1 MSVLVGKAVR
11 CAWLEKRCPMRVRG
25 NIILQYSVATF
36 IITAAV
42 SVALALTLASQIT
55 GYQLRSHIRL
65 FPELIRLMVNQ
76 NPQVYDMF
84 RTPSG
89 GPVSPGTESILR
101 SLFGLETIFRVKVWS
116 TDGTIVWS
124 DSPEEIGQKFPSDPP
139 LVEALTGKAAYELGE
154 SEKEENVSEKD
165 KGSLLQVYTPVLR
178 NDSAVGVIELYEA
191 NRDLFAQIARNTL
204 FVEGLVAAAGLLLYL
219 ALFAIFFRAYQSQR
233 RTNEERNRIMGV
245 FGQHVSPEVVNK
257 LLSQNIDQAGEMR
270 NVCLLFLDIRDFT
283 AFTEK
288 SHPTEVV
295 DYLNSL
301 FEFMVDCVN
310 RNQGIVNKFLGD
322 GFMAVFGAP
331 LPDEKNC
338 HHALKA
344 AIEILNELAKFNAG
358 RNGQATRVG
367 IGLHAGLAV
376 TGTIGSAQRREYT
389 IVGDTVNVAK
399 RIEEMNK
406 PLGSRLL
413 LSEEVWN
420 ALGAKPKVSKRVG
433 RVRVKGHEAPILL
446 YKVA

>member
-1 MSVLVGKAVR
+1 
-11 CAWLEKRCPMRVRG
+11 MRFRG
-25 NIILQYSVATF
+25 NIILQYSIATF
-36 IITAAV
+36 LIILGV
-42 SVALALTLASQIT
+42 SIALGMTLAAQIT
-55 GYQLRSHIRL
+55 DYQLRSHIRL
-65 FPELIRLMVNQ
+65 FPELIDLTVKE

-84 RTPSG
+84 RSPSG
-89 GPVSPGTESILR
+89 GPVTPDTEGVLR
-101 SLFGLETIFRVKVWS
+101 GLFGLGTIFRVKVWS
-116 TDGTIVWS
+116 TNGAIVWS
-124 DSPEEIGQKFPSDPP
+124 DSPEEIGQKFPNDPP
-139 LVEALTGKAAYELGE
+139 LVEALQGRPAYELGE
-154 SEKEENVSEKD
+154 SEKEENVTEKD
-165 KGSLLQVYTPVLR
+165 KGALLQVYTPVMR
-178 NDSAVGVIELYEA
+178 YGSAVGVIELYEA

-204 FVEGLVAAAGLLLYL
+204 FVEELVAAAGLLLYL
-219 ALFAIFFRAYQSQR
+219 ALFAIFYRAYQSQKHA
-233 RTNEERNRIMGV
+233 NEERNRIMGV

-257 LLSQNIDQAGEMR
+257 LLSQNIDQGGEMR
-270 NVCLLFLDIRDFT
+270 NVCLMFLDIRNFT

-288 SHPTEVV
+288 AHPAEVV

-331 LPDEKNC
+331 IPDEKNC

-344 AIEILNELAKFNAG
+344 SIEILNELTRFNAG
-358 RNGQATRVG
+358 RDGEPTRVG
-367 IGLHAGLAV
+367 MGLHAGYAV
-376 TGTIGSAQRREYT
+376 TGTIGSAQRKEYT

-406 PLGSRLL
+406 SLGSRLL
-413 LSEEVWN
+413 VSEEVWN
-420 ALGAKPKVSKRVG
+420 ALIAKPRAAEKVG

>member
-1 MSVLVGKAVR
+1 
-11 CAWLEKRCPMRVRG
+11 MRVRG

-36 IITAAV
+36 LIIAAV
-42 SVALALTLASQIT
+42 SVALGITLARQIT
-55 GYQLRSHIRL
+55 DYQLRSHIRVY
-65 FPELIRLMVNQ
+65 PEMISLIVKQ
-76 NPQVYDMF
+76 SPQVNDMF

-89 GPVSPGTESILR
+89 GPVAPETETVLR
-101 SLFGLETIFRVKVWS
+101 GLFGLGTIFRVKVWS

-124 DSPEEIGQKFPSDPP
+124 DQKEEIGQKFPDDDT
-139 LVEALTGKAAYELGE
+139 LQEALTGKAAYELGT
-154 SEKEENVSEKD
+154 SEKQENLGTEAD

-178 NDSAVGVIELYEA
+178 NGTAIGVIELYEA

-219 ALFAIFFRAYQSQR
+219 ALFFIFYRAYLGQR
-233 RTNEERNRIMGV
+233 RANEERNRVMGV
-245 FGQHVSPEVVNK
+245 FGQHVSPEVVNR
-257 LLSQNIDQAGEMR
+257 LLSQDFEQAGELR
-270 NVCLLFLDIRDFT
+270 EVCLMFLDIRNFT

-288 SHPTEVV
+288 SEPQEVV
-295 DYLNSL
+295 EHLNSL

-331 LPDEKNC
+331 IPDEKNC

-344 AIEILNELAKFNAG
+344 SIEILNELGRFNAERG
-358 RNGQATRVG
+358 GEATRVG
-367 IGLHAGLAV
+367 IGLHTGMAV
-376 TGTIGSAQRREYT
+376 TGTIGSAQRKEYT

-413 LSEEVWN
+413 VSEEVWN
-420 ALGAKPKVSKRVG
+420 KLGTKPKTSEKLGQIRMKG
-433 RVRVKGHEAPILL
+433 REAPVLL